1 MLAAVNG
8 SVLKVRRAF
17 RNIRNTVP
25 EILHVLILF
34 IFSIALFTLLAFKL
48 FENRDLSYYNRMETE
63 ASYFT
68 NYWDSFFD
76 LYVLVTTANSPDV
89 M

>member
-1 MLAAVNG
+1 MFYL
-8 SVLKVRRAF
+8 LICLQVRRAF

-25 EILHVLILF
+25 EIINVLILF

-48 FENRDLSYYNRMETE
+48 FEYRELNYRTGED
-63 ASYFT
+63 YFV
-68 NYWDSFFD
+68 NYGDAFFD
-76 LYVLVTTANSPDV
+76 LYVLVTTANSPDI